1 MYRLIGGHWEKLVKK
16 QNKKKLM
23 DVNVIMRAI
32 TPLLVLQ
39 CFKTVLLGSL

>member
-16 QNKKKLM
+16 QKKNLM

-39 CFKTVLLGSL
+39 CFKTALLGSL